1 MKILNLTTLLI
12 FCCLLFSCIS
22 KTEKKQ
28 PKIIYNNAQN
38 YKFDDD
44 EIRDTKAK
52 DIKKKQNL
60 INTRL
65 KSKEK
70 NRTK

>member
-1 MKILNLTTLLI
+1 MKKLNLATALI
-12 FCCLLFSCIS
+12 LCGLLFSCTS

-44 EIRDTKAK
+44 EIQDRNAK
-52 DIKKKQNL
+52 DAKKK
-60 INTRL
+60 TKPHKY
-65 KSKEK
+65 KSKK
-70 NRTK
+70 SRQ